1 MLIVD
6 KIEIKNINDKKNK
19 YSEIFNKRSS
29 INSVELEAFH
39 KKLNLFIEEAK
50 KSNNERQT
58 EDAIKKFLSN
68 TFYVDTQIVPQ
79 ENKID
84 YVIKSIETGIIKVII
99 EVKSRTNT
107 NEFIENDNFNKKAFH
122 ELIRYFYN
130 EVNNNNKAISNLI
143 TSNGLEWYIFE
154 GADIY
159 NNFSSLYKKYKGAK
173 YANSA
178 EDFYKDAEIYINN
191 NDISLKCIYL
201 DLSGINEKTSQ
212 KNIKIIYNLFSPRF
226 LLGEENDNERDAN
239 AINEKFYNELLHI
252 IGYEEDGKHHIQRK
266 KEGKREK
273 GSLVELAIEKLS
285 YHRNLEN
292 IEKIAFEL
300 CITWVNRLLF
310 IKLLDEQIFKYKKD
324 NKKFLNSSNI
334 GNFDDLETLFFG
346 VLGTPISDRSNDIKS
361 KYSQVPYLNSSLF
374 EFTELEEKVSIGNL
388 SNKLLNYYDNTSLKV
403 EKKEGKELNTL
414 EYLLEFLE
422 SYDFGSEEDNKNPDK
437 IINASI
443 LGRIFEK
450 LNGYKDGAYFTPSN
464 ITTYMSK
471 DALERVVVQKFN
483 DTYNFECTDLI
494 ELYNELN
501 LKENIKNIKD
511 YNNTFNSIRICDP
524 AVGSGH
530 FLVSVL
536 NELIRIKAE
545 LQILC
550 DAKGKKFSNYDFEI
564 IDDELVIKKGNDRI
578 IYDYQDKE
586 SQRLQETLFY
596 EKKTLIENCLFGVD
610 INPNSVNICRL
621 RLWIELLKNSYYKKE
636 GNYTELETLP
646 NIDINIK
653 QGDSL
658 FNKLALTDN
667 PKNKTIK
674 EQINKYK
681 DQVKEYKNTNDK
693 NKKSKIQETIKE
705 IKEEIYKDID
715 INTDSFIEYREVKRR
730 LKEMDSQ
737 LFASSNNKEIKERKR
752 KELKEKISKYEKMC
766 NYEYLFEWRIE
777 FPEILDND
785 GNFEGFDLIIG
796 NPPYKLLRDINEE
809 LKKLYEE
816 RKYNVF
822 KGMSNVYCLF
832 YEQGM
837 RLLKNNGI
845 LAYITSNKWLKIG
858 YGESLRK
865 YLSQFNV
872 LKLIDLGAGVFNTAT
887 VDTNILLLQKNDN
900 NSKPALCYDFRQN
913 KYKNLDAIPFISI
926 ILPKDDSIWLIESNA
941 KKREI
946 KSKIISQAR
955 QIKDNNDIIIRMGI
969 ITACNDAFIIDNY
982 KRDEIL
988 NSCLTEA
995 ERIRTDELLR
1005 HVLRGQNI
1013 KHYSIDY
1020 QNMYIINTHNG
1031 VKKNKIERIKIEDY
1045 PAIKNHLDVYYKEL
1059 AKRCKSN
1066 QGYTP
1071 YNLRNCLYL
1080 DEFDKEKIIYPEIN
1094 ENLNNFYLDNNK
1106 FIGIKTFMI
1115 TGKCLGYLTAF
1126 LNSNLFNYC
1135 FKDSIVTT
1143 GQTKDA
1149 YKKLMETI
1157 YVRDVSEHDDQ
1168 KFKKLVYEIQ
1178 DKKKNNEDTTELEA
1192 QIDNM
1197 IYELYGLTEDEIEE
1211 VEKNK

>member
-68 TFYVDTQIVPQ
+68 TFYADTQIVPQ

-84 YVIKSIETGIIKVII
+84 YVIKSLETGIIKVII

-130 EVNNNNKAISNLI
+130 EVNNNKAISNLI
-143 TSNGLEWYIFE
+143 ASNGLEWYIFE

-159 NNFSSLYKKYKGAK
+159 NNFSSLYKKYEGAK

-191 NDISLKCIYL
+191 NDFSLKCIHL
-201 DLSGINEKTSQ
+201 DLADINEKTSQ

-252 IGYEEDGKHHIQRK
+252 IGYEEDGKHNIQRK

-300 CITWVNRLLF
+300 CITWINRLLF

-334 GNFDDLETLFFG
+334 KDFNDLETLFFG
-346 VLGTPISDRSNDIKS
+346 VLGTPIADRNNEIKE

-374 EFTELEEKVSIGNL
+374 EFTELEEIVSIGNL
-388 SNKLLNYYDNTSLKV
+388 PNKFLNYYDNTSLKDR
-403 EKKEGKELNTL
+403 KKESKKLNTL

-422 SYDFGSEEDNKNPDK
+422 SYDFGSGEDSKDPDK

-471 DALERVVVQKFN
+471 DALEKVVVQKFN
-483 DTYNFECTDLI
+483 DKYNFECANLI
-494 ELYNELN
+494 DLYNELN
-501 LKENIKNIKD
+501 SKENIKD

-536 NELIRIKAE
+536 NELIRIKWY

-550 DAKGKKFSNYDFEI
+550 DAEGKKFSNYDFEI
-564 IDDELVIKKGNDRI
+564 IDDELVIKTGNERI
-578 IYDYQDKE
+578 NYDYQDKE
-586 SQRLQETLFY
+586 SQRLQETLFH
-596 EKKTLIENCLFGVD
+596 EKRTLIENCLFGVD
-610 INPNSVNICRL
+610 LNPNSVNICRL
-621 RLWIELLKNSYYKKE
+621 RLWIELLKNAYYKKDT
-636 GNYTELETLP
+636 NYTELETLP

-658 FNKLALTDN
+658 FSKLALTDN

-674 EQINKYK
+674 EQINKYNE
-681 DQVKEYKNTNDK
+681 QVKQYKNAN
-693 NKKSKIQETIKE
+693 NKDEKYKILKTIKE

-715 INTDSFIEYREVKRR
+715 INTDAFIKYSEAKRR
-730 LKEMDSQ
+730 LQEMDSQ
-737 LFASSNNKEIKERKR
+737 LFASPNKKEIKERKQLQ
-752 KELKEKISKYEKMC
+752 EIMDKYESRIK
-766 NYEYLFEWRIE
+766 YKYIFEWRIE
-777 FPEILDND
+777 FPEVLDNE

-796 NPPYKLLRDINEE
+796 NPPYIQLQKNHGE
-809 LKKLYEE
+809 LGRLYEDI
-816 RKYNVF
+816 KYNVLDRM
-822 KGMSNVYCLF
+822 GDIYCLF
-832 YEQGM
+832 YERGM
-837 RLLKNNGI
+837 QLVKKGGFLS
-845 LAYITSNKWLKIG
+845 YITSNKWMKAD
-858 YGESLRK
+858 YGKSLRK
-865 YLSQFNV
+865 YLSQYNV
-872 LKLIDLGAGVFNTAT
+872 VELINLGAGVFDNAT
-887 VDTNILLLQKNDN
+887 VDTNILLMQKNNN
-900 NSKPALCYDFRQN
+900 NSKPALCYDYN
-913 KYKNLDAIPFISI
+913 KGIYKMLDDNIPFISI
-926 ILPKDDSIWLIESNA
+926 DFPKDGSIWLIEADIKRKIKKKVNFNA
-941 KKREI
+941 K
-946 KSKIISQAR
+946 
-955 QIKDNNDIIIRMGI
+955 QIKNIIDIQIKLGIKTGYNDIFVINK
-969 ITACNDAFIIDNY
+969 T
-982 KRDEIL
+982 KRNEIL
-988 NSCLTEA
+988 NKCRTEDEKA
-995 ERIRTDELLR
+995 RTNKLLR
-1005 HVLRGQNI
+1005 PVLRGKDI
-1013 KHYSIDY
+1013 KRYSKYY
-1020 QNMYIINTHNG
+1020 QELYLINTHNG
-1031 VKKNKIERIKIEDY
+1031 IKKNNIERIRIEDY
-1045 PAIKNHLDVYYKEL
+1045 PAVKEYLDCYYEVL
-1059 AKRCKSN
+1059 VKRAD
-1066 QGYTP
+1066 QGDTP
-1071 YNLRNCLYL
+1071 YNLRNCAYL
-1080 DEFDKEKIIYPEIN
+1080 GDFDKEKIIYPRIN
-1094 ENLNNFYLDNNK
+1094 NNRLSNFYLDKNN
-1106 FIGIKTFMI
+1106 FMGVVTVYI
-1115 TGKCLGYLTAF
+1115 LTGKHIGYLTAF
-1126 LNSNLFNYC
+1126 LNSSLFNYY
-1135 FKDSIVTT
+1135 FNDSVITY
-1143 GQTKDA
+1143 GKTKCAEKSYMD
-1149 YKKLMETI
+1149 TI
-1157 YVRDVSEHDDQ
+1157 YIKEVSEQLD
-1168 KFKKLVYEIQ
+1168 KMFKELVYEIQ